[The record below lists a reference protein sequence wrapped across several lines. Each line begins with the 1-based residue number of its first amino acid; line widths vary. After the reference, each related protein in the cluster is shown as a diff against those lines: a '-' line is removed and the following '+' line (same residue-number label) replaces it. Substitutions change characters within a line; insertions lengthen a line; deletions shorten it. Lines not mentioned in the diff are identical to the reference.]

1 MIITITGAES
11 TIRLVVAEDCALS
24 RLQYKKLV
32 NCVNPFLDSYEITGI
47 DLYLWAQI
55 LFITN
60 VEFFGENWATAM
72 HKKLHAKWT
81 LYSAKNELLHN
92 G

>member
-32 NCVNPFLDSYEITGI
+32 NCVNPYLDSYEITGI
-47 DLYLWAQI
+47 NRYLWARI
-55 LFITN
+55 LFFTN
-60 VEFFGENWATAM
+60 VEFFGENWAIAM
-72 HKKLHAKWT
+72 HKKLCDNWT
-81 LYSAKNELLHN
+81 QVLQN

>member
-1 MIITITGAES
+1 MIISITGAES

-32 NCVNPFLDSYEITGI
+32 NCVNPYLDNYEVTGI
-47 DLYLWAQI
+47 NRYLWARI

-60 VEFFGENWATAM
+60 VEFFGENWAIAM

-81 LYSAKNELLHN
+81 LYSAKNELSHN